1 MENLRV
7 SKQVLVWKML
17 QKSLKDTEGSEND
30 HFSKDTLLA
39 SQAQGWGGHRGEAAF
54 ILTPLEAVHLLWN
67 KRSKGS
73 TWLLFD
79 ERLLADPAPLLLS
92 NMSAAR
98 GLFSQDIF
106 CVSPHACE
114 GDEPHSTLH
123 TQNQPRQGKHQGGP
137 GCLLQRP
144 PPHQGPSE
152 WWGSQHPLRLPHRRP
167 GPWELSAWR
176 QAQAS

>member
-1 MENLRV
+1 MTT
-7 SKQVLVWKML
+7 SPK
-17 QKSLKDTEGSEND
+17 T
-30 HFSKDTLLA
+30 HFWLPKHK
-39 SQAQGWGGHRGEAAF
+39 GGGGHRGEAAF

-123 TQNQPRQGKHQGGP
+123 TQNQPRQGKHQGGS

-176 QAQAS
+176 QAQASRTKPVMAGKVLTSLPIISLPHGTPSA